1 MATKMKLLTALAALL
16 IASGRRHD
24 FPISNT
30 LKHNKH
36 HATCSTTIVSL

>member
-1 MATKMKLLTALAALL
+1 MTKNETPHHISGIALR
-16 IASGRRHD
+16 SGRRHD
-24 FPISNT
+24 FLISNT